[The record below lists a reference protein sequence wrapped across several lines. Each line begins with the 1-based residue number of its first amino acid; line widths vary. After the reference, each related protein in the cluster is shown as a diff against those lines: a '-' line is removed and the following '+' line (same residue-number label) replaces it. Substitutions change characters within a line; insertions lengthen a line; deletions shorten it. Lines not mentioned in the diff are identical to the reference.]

1 MGIPD
6 NPAALLDDARLSL
19 LEADAHPDGS
29 IRRRCA
35 HHHAATQASDV
46 LARPESTADQR
57 DQAAR
62 YLHQA
67 LATGPEQDEAAGGD
81 PR

>member
-6 NPAALLDDARLSL
+6 DPAALLDDARLSL
-19 LEADAHPDGS
+19 LEAAAHPDGS

-46 LARPESTADQR
+46 LVRPESTAVQR
-57 DQAAR
+57 EHAAR
-62 YLHQA
+62 YLHRA
-67 LATGPEQDEAAGGD
+67 LTKDAPDE
-81 PR
+81 